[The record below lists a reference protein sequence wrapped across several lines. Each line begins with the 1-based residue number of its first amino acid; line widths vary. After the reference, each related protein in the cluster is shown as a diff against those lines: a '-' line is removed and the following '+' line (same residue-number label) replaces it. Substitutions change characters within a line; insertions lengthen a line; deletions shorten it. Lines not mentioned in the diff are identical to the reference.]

1 MASNAAK
8 KQQQHVEQSSAR
20 MVVVACKIPNGLIL
34 QLQTP
39 VERMEDGMGGPQPR
53 RYNTFGGRRYIV
65 RGPAYPVGTR
75 PKNFEKF
82 RSVPMIEGGYAITRG
97 IPKDFWEQ
105 WLEQNKR
112 APYVEAPDGAEH
124 GMIFA
129 YDDLDSVV
137 SAAREQEE
145 LLSGLEPIST
155 DEDKD
160 GKLTDRRMPKPVT
173 DGLTGLGEEKRGAGA

>member
-8 KQQQHVEQSSAR
+8 KQQQHVEQSSAS
-20 MVVVACKIPNGLIL
+20 MVVVACKIPNGLVL
-34 QLQTP
+34 QLQTK
-39 VERMEDGMGGPQPR
+39 VDRWEDGLGGPAKKT
-53 RYNTFGGRRYIV
+53 YNTFGGRRYVV
-65 RGPAYPVGTR
+65 RGPAYPVGTL
-75 PKNFEKF
+75 PKNFSKF
-82 RSVPMIEGGYAITRG
+82 RPTPMIEGGYAITRG

-105 WLEQNKR
+105 WLEQNKM
-112 APYVEAPDGAEH
+112 AAYVQAPDGAEH

-160 GKLTDRRMPKPVT
+160 GKLTDPRMPKPVT
-173 DGLTGLGEEKRGAGA
+173 DGLAALGTEHRNA